1 MMDKIEKILMPMA
14 DVLTKNRV
22 LIAIRDGFL
31 ITTPLLIVGSI
42 FLLIANFPIPGW
54 EEAIATVLGS
64 GWTEWFK
71 AVSRASF
78 NCTGLLTALGTG
90 YAMARELDVDRI
102 QGAAVSLVAYFI
114 LMPTIHP
121 ALDADGAVIEGAQS
135 FAGLSFDYVG
145 PDGIFMALICA
156 ILGVWLFATIYKK
169 GWTIKLPKS
178 VPPAVS
184 DSFAALIPTAIVM
197 AAAFLIRIAFS
208 FTEFGYFQN
217 FVVSILQ
224 TPLEGLGDTL
234 GANVLYTFMCSFLW
248 FFGINGPAVCNSV
261 FFIGNVLTAKQLMAY
276 EAGLP
281 LPYIF
286 TNPFGNFF
294 HNFGGGGCT
303 LSLVILMVT
312 VCKSERIT
320 KLGKLSLIPG
330 IFGINEPIIFGL
342 PIVLNPVLVI
352 PFILVPTLNLI
363 LSYYATLWEIIPR
376 TTGVNLPWTT
386 PIGFSGYLSTGSWR
400 ASVWQFFLLFIGIV
414 IYYPFI
420 KVLDKKYLMEEQQNE
435 GKDGAEDDISF
446 DDLDLED
453 L

>member
-1 MMDKIEKILMPMA
+1 M
-14 DVLTKNRV
+14 
-22 LIAIRDGFL
+22 
-31 ITTPLLIVGSI
+31 
-42 FLLIANFPIPGW
+42 
-54 EEAIATVLGS
+54 
-64 GWTEWFK
+64 
-71 AVSRASF
+71 
-78 NCTGLLTALGTG
+78 
-90 YAMARELDVDRI
+90 
-102 QGAAVSLVAYFI
+102 
-114 LMPTIHP
+114 
-121 ALDADGAVIEGAQS
+121 IEGAQS
-135 FAGLSFDYVG
+135 FAGLSFDYIG
-145 PDGIFMALICA
+145 PDGIFMALICS

-208 FTEFGYFQN
+208 FTEFGYVQN

-234 GANVLYTFMCSFLW
+234 AANALYSFMCDFLW

-261 FFIGNVLTAKQLMAY
+261 YFISNVLTAKQLLAF
-276 EAGLP
+276 EAGQP

-294 HNFGGGGCT
+294 EQFGGGGST
-303 LSLVILMVT
+303 LSLVLLMIT
-312 VCKSERIT
+312 VCKSERI
-320 KLGKLSLIPG
+320 KQLGKLSLVPG

-342 PIVLNPVLVI
+342 PIVLNPIIAI
-352 PFILVPTLNLI
+352 PFILVPMVNLF
-363 LSYYATLWEIIPR
+363 LSYYATVFGIIPR
-376 TTGVNLPWTT
+376 TTGVNIPWTT

-400 ASVWQFFLLFIGIV
+400 AAVWQFFLLILGMFM
-414 IYYPFI
+414 YYPFI
-420 KVLDKKYLMEEQQNE
+420 KILDKKYLMEEQENE
-435 GKDGAEDDISF
+435 SKGGTEDEISF